1 MRVFLS
7 GICFLGLV
15 AGIYAGQ
22 SASKLAQVPVRY
34 EPPSVVSSAE
44 AVYPMRSV
52 ASGTV
57 VLELSLD
64 ENAKI
69 TDIRVVHG
77 IASLTE
83 PAKHSAKQ
91 WKFHPAM
98 LDGKP
103 VASKFAVAFTFVP
116 PNVGPRV

>member
-1 MRVFLS
+1 MRVLLS
-7 GICFLGLV
+7 AICFLGLI
-15 AGIYAGQ
+15 AGIHASQ
-22 SASKLAQVPVRY
+22 SHSKLAQVPVRY
-34 EPPSVVSSAE
+34 EPPSVVSSVE
-44 AVYPMRSV
+44 AVYPVRSV

-64 ENAKI
+64 ESARI
-69 TDIRVVHG
+69 TNVRVVHG

-83 PAKHSAKQ
+83 PAEHSVKQ

-103 VASKFAVAFTFVP
+103 VPSKFAVAFSFVP